1 MAYFEPID
9 CTVEE
14 AEEMKQA
21 SYSRMEA
28 YDNQIV
34 ELRNKLSNIDEC
46 DPQNYEEVKELEDQ
60 IYYLSD
66 YADSEE
72 RNLDYWI
79 RQKEWAIKRNAKK
92 LPVKKTEIIARDN
105 KEI

>member
-92 LPVKKTEIIARDN
+92 TSS
-105 KEI
+105 

>member
-14 AEEMKQA
+14 AEENIQE
-21 SYSRMEA
+21 SYSLMVA

-46 DPQNYEEVKELEDQ
+46 DPQNYEEVKELRNQ
-60 IYYLSD
+60 ICYLSAS
-66 YADSEE
+66 ADNWE
-72 RNLDYWI
+72 RNLDYWR
-79 RQKEWAIKRNAKK
+79 RQKEWAIERNAKK
-92 LPVKKTEIIARDN
+92 LPVKKTEIVARDN
-105 KEI
+105 KGI